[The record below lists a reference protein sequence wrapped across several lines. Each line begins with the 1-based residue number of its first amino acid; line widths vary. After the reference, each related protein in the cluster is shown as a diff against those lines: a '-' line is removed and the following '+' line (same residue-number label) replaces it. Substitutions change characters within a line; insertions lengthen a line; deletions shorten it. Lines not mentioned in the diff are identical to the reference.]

1 MILIIGLFVFGIAA
15 LVAVLGVGTNGGSTH
30 SVNGDFALFGQHM
43 TGLSTGQLFLFG
55 IIVGLVAALGLSI
68 LRGFF
73 VRGLASRD
81 LQKELKRSHAETAT
95 LKADFDR
102 LRKELEAE
110 RAQNLSQKATEIP
123 PTGQTPPPIN

>member
-1 MILIIGLFVFGIAA
+1 MILIIGLSVFGIAA
-15 LVAVLGVGTNGGSTH
+15 LLAVFGVGANGGSAH
-30 SVNGDFALFGQHM
+30 SASGDFALFGQHI

-81 LQKELKRSHAETAT
+81 LKKELKRSQAETAT
-95 LKADFDR
+95 LKVDFDR
-102 LRKELEAE
+102 LQKELEAQ
-110 RAQNLSQKATEIP
+110 RAQNLSLNTVETP
-123 PTGQTPPPIN
+123 PTGEAPTAIN